1 MTAARTPVPAPT
13 DATAGRCAPAS
24 VLDVLP
30 ALYIG
35 LVGLLGLSGVFAM
48 KLASE
53 VGPVHSREATVVG
66 VATAQTVQ
74 RARLYRH
81 VIVVARDGEG
91 RGLRFEIPRDQA
103 DEVVAGQR
111 FTADVSAVSG
121 KVVEVHGAPWHLV
134 RTRWQVLLTGVF
146 ALTTG
151 GFAITCLLL
160 VRGRVRALG
169 PRRYRRHLL
178 TVGVVCLLAA
188 GAAVAWTLAHR
199 DPSQVSLVL

>member
-1 MTAARTPVPAPT
+1 MTAARTPIPAPT
-13 DATAGRCAPAS
+13 DATAERRAPAS

-53 VGPVHSREATVVG
+53 IGPVQSREATVVA
-66 VATAQTVQ
+66 VHTATSVQ
-74 RARLYRH
+74 RAHVHHH
-81 VIVVARDGEG
+81 VIVVARDDAG
-91 RGLRFEIPRDQA
+91 RGLRFDVPHDQA
-103 DEVVAGQR
+103 GGVVVGQR
-111 FTADVSAVSG
+111 FTADVSTISG
-121 KVVEVHGAPWHLV
+121 KVVEVRGVPWHLV
-134 RTRWQVLLTGVF
+134 RTRWQVLLTGAF
-146 ALTTG
+146 ALATG
-151 GFAITCLLL
+151 GFAVACVLL

-178 TVGVVCLLAA
+178 TLGVVSVLAA
-188 GAAVAWTLAHR
+188 GAAVAWALAHR